1 MRGLLKTIAPGVE
14 RHLTNLRAACGN
26 RLCHNSQLMRS
37 IPGSRPGVCAGRE
50 WYCCID
56 CFVIAACVPLER
68 LCRQKVVEIPRHPRL
83 SLGLYLLSKGHL
95 TSEEIRVATAES
107 HFLDEDIEETLVK
120 LGMVTEKQL
129 AAARSAQ
136 WGYPVLAPEYV
147 GQMVEIDI
155 SKVILNACKAV
166 PLHYSAVAKRLLLG
180 FSGRVE
186 HSLIELIEEVIHCR
200 VEPCFITPTDFEEQM
215 ERLSTPPDYEEVR
228 VDDPGSPEK
237 MARTVGRCAVQVAAR
252 EASFSQ
258 WRNFVLVRVFG
269 KRGKTDVVFDLAR
282 NASPNTCE
290 LRGSFKEAIA
300 I

>member
-1 MRGLLKTIAPGVE
+1 
-14 RHLTNLRAACGN
+14 
-26 RLCHNSQLMRS
+26 
-37 IPGSRPGVCAGRE
+37 
-50 WYCCID
+50 
-56 CFVIAACVPLER
+56 
-68 LCRQKVVEIPRHPRL
+68 
-83 SLGLYLLSKGHL
+83 
-95 TSEEIRVATAES
+95 
-107 HFLDEDIEETLVK
+107 
-120 LGMVTEKQL
+120 
-129 AAARSAQ
+129 
-136 WGYPVLAPEYV
+136 
-147 GQMVEIDI
+147 
-155 SKVILNACKAV
+155 
-166 PLHYSAVAKRLLLG
+166 
-180 FSGRVE
+180 
-186 HSLIELIEEVIHCR
+186 
-200 VEPCFITPTDFEEQM
+200 M